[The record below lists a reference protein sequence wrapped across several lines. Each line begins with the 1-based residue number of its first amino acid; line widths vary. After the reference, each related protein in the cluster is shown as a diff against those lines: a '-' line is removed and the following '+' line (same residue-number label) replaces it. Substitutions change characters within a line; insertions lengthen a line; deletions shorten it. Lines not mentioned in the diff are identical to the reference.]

1 MGARDAVA
9 SKEKMMCVWALAIRF
24 MAWALVRNF
33 ATAELVDGAVT
44 DVEVAPDANRALDSF
59 DTRRLIVGFL

>member
-1 MGARDAVA
+1 
-9 SKEKMMCVWALAIRF
+9 MCVWALRIRF
-24 MAWALVRNF
+24 IAWALVRNF